1 MRFLPVVVYVTIDV
15 RDFFSG
21 TVQCQ
26 GTVIDGFEICNVLF
40 HFYPTSSP
48 TPISQALSTPW
59 LRWDV

>member
-1 MRFLPVVVYVTIDV
+1 MRFFLPVVVYVTIDV
-15 RDFFSG
+15 RDIFRYSAMSG
-21 TVQCQ
+21 NF
-26 GTVIDGFEICNVLF
+26 IDGFEICNVLF